1 MKKISNKIKLKRIFN
16 EVSKHIRPPIK
27 RLPSEWCEENMILV
41 DGPQAGAKIKLTS
54 FQKGMIDA
62 PFLENKKK
70 YIFCTSAQIGKT
82 SILNGILFNKI
93 ANDPSNIII
102 GQATTKETAQYL
114 SGKIRPAIEACP
126 ALREA
131 ITDKNDRNAVN
142 NNSQIQLKTNHFLYM
157 VSLTS
162 PSTLRSKTSPL
173 ILLDECDAASASE
186 EGDPIAL
193 AANRATTFGDE
204 ARIIV
209 SSTPTTKLGPIN
221 QQWLS
226 SDQRKFFVP
235 CPHCGKHQVIE
246 WENVKFEWVNRDG
259 RNLPDV
265 DSARYV
271 CPHCQTDW
279 SEGDR
284 IRAVAQGEW
293 RATRESDVAGF
304 WISRLYSP
312 FSSIKSCVSDFAQA
326 WQTFDLQSFYNTVL
340 GTVYDDQETAVEVN
354 ELEQL
359 KTDVSVENIPDDV
372 IFCCSGVDQ
381 QLDRVESTLLGV
393 AKNKIYILDHRIFRD
408 YNCERYESPV
418 WDRLINFQK
427 SQFVTV
433 SGQRV
438 PMLACFLDTSNGKF
452 TQAGYR
458 ICSKWKNLH
467 AIKGSSS
474 GNAPIIPVKPTTT
487 GGHELLMLG
496 VNVGKT
502 AVRELLTRNLKDN
515 PHIGLEI
522 SETVPDDY
530 LDQLLSESIKRT
542 VTGTRW
548 VKNPGTTRNEALDC
562 LVYSYAASRYVLSK
576 MSWDK
581 LIAMKE
587 KLNRETE
594 TPVKAPES
602 QSNEQKQET
611 KPITHHK
618 PNRRP
623 MARPVRRGGWVNNF

>member
-1 MKKISNKIKLKRIFN
+1 
-16 EVSKHIRPPIK
+16 
-27 RLPSEWCEENMILV
+27 
-41 DGPQAGAKIKLTS
+41 
-54 FQKGMIDA
+54 
-62 PFLENKKK
+62 
-70 YIFCTSAQIGKT
+70 
-82 SILNGILFNKI
+82 
-93 ANDPSNIII
+93 
-102 GQATTKETAQYL
+102 
-114 SGKIRPAIEACP
+114 
-126 ALREA
+126 
-131 ITDKNDRNAVN
+131 
-142 NNSQIQLKTNHFLYM
+142 
-157 VSLTS
+157 
-162 PSTLRSKTSPL
+162 
-173 ILLDECDAASASE
+173 
-186 EGDPIAL
+186 
-193 AANRATTFGDE
+193 
-204 ARIIV
+204 
-209 SSTPTTKLGPIN
+209 
-221 QQWLS
+221 
-226 SDQRKFFVP
+226 RKFFVP

-246 WENVKFEWVNRDG
+246 WENVKFEWKNQDG
-259 RNLPDV
+259 RNLPCV
-265 DSARYV
+265 ESARYV

-312 FSSIKSCVSDFAQA
+312 FSSIKACVSDFSQA

-354 ELEQL
+354 ELEEL
-359 KTDVSVENIPDDV
+359 KTDVSIENIPDDV
-372 IFCCSGVDQ
+372 IFLCAGTDQ
-381 QLDRVESTLLGV
+381 QLDRAETTIMGV
-393 AKNKIYILDHRIFRD
+393 AKDKIYILDHRSFYD
-408 YNCERYESPV
+408 HNCERYESPV
-418 WDRLINFQK
+418 WDRLINFHK
-427 SQFVTV
+427 TKFTTV
-433 SGQRV
+433 SGDRV
-438 PMLACFLDTSNGKF
+438 PMLASFLDTSNGRF

-458 ICSKWKNLH
+458 ICGGKWKNLH

-474 GNAPIIPVKPTTT
+474 GTAPIIPVKPTTT

-502 AVRELLTRNLKDN
+502 AIRELLTRNLKEN

-548 VKNPGTTRNEALDC
+548 VKNPGATRNEALDC

-587 KLNRETE
+587 KLNREPEATVE
-594 TPVKAPES
+594 APKS
-602 QSNEQKQET
+602 HSNEQIEET